1 MSALSNKTNQFNLS
15 FGRLREAEILEKLKS
30 ENYCVVCVSLSDVIS
45 DSGTVALIIS
55 KIFPSYIEIEEM
67 CLSCRAMGRGIENY
81 MLLWALQNIPTIKDV
96 DTVNFKIVR
105 GPRSEPA
112 ISWIADILGKKSD
125 EISSEEKFEVTELFS
140 FRIPELI
147 NLRVDI
153 HG

>member
-1 MSALSNKTNQFNLS
+1 
-15 FGRLREAEILEKLKS
+15 
-30 ENYCVVCVSLSDVIS
+30 
-45 DSGTVALIIS
+45 
-55 KIFPSYIEIEEM
+55 
-67 CLSCRAMGRGIENY
+67 MGRGIENY